1 MRKQRSQYDSP
12 VDALVAVA
20 KRLSVYENL
29 NSMTSEDFFDNY
41 CKGLLDDSVDFIEWS
56 KTVNVN
62 KTKTGKHERQGGAT
76 RQFVTTETKQI
87 YYENRKYWI

>member
-1 MRKQRSQYDSP
+1 MDTLQVEYQK
-12 VDALVAVA
+12 V
-20 KRLSVYENL
+20 
-29 NSMTSEDFFDNY
+29 
-41 CKGLLDDSVDFIEWS
+41 II
-56 KTVNVN
+56 N